1 MGDTPSTDQ
10 SPQAG
15 ASSES
20 TPMLPS
26 GHMMGDG
33 GPGDRKKRP
42 RFSFRKGPDIPVK
55 SWLPDVTRK
64 DQRLGPGRLSLGLCS
79 FYLFFSCG
87 EDT

>member
-33 GPGDRKKRP
+33 GPGARKKRP
-42 RFSFRKGPDIPVK
+42 RFSFRKGPDVPVK
-55 SWLPDVTRK
+55 SWLPGVTRK

-79 FYLFFSCG
+79 FHLFFSCG